1 MNRKQSQEERRQFI
15 ENAVTKALKEARDQA
30 AQELRKS
37 MAAATASKEAAIIS
51 AREEAARGKISLS
64 FVCFVFFVWS
74 VVVAM
79 GAIQLWDRQQSEI
92 HAKMS
97 EERKKEEAKQIIK
110 AFMNRTEFSPTD
122 ILDNFFRF
130 PFDKIHEVFFNLRY
144 LPPIQEAMGM
154 NAQQLE
160 SYLYNK

>member
-1 MNRKQSQEERRQFI
+1 MLEDSDKNLNFLGTISKVFLLSEKGKQ
-15 ENAVTKALKEARDQA
+15 
-30 AQELRKS
+30 
-37 MAAATASKEAAIIS
+37 
-51 AREEAARGKISLS
+51 
-64 FVCFVFFVWS
+64 
-74 VVVAM
+74 
-79 GAIQLWDRQQSEI
+79 
-92 HAKMS
+92 
-97 EERKKEEAKQIIK
+97 EEAKQTLK
-110 AFMNRTEFSPTD
+110 EFMNRNEFSPTD